1 MIYCPVEGEPVK
13 EDHVA
18 GEIGQ
23 TTRDARAVPMLEG
36 DLDMPS
42 PHLSIHLYRP
52 GYPSMTTRYAC
63 HTAPNPIQ
71 PLESD
76 FAKSLQDDK
85 GNESSCVILT
95 RNNALQK
102 MRCSE
107 GDKRTIGR

>member
-1 MIYCPVEGEPVK
+1 
-13 EDHVA
+13 
-18 GEIGQ
+18 
-23 TTRDARAVPMLEG
+23 MLEG

-42 PHLSIHLYRP
+42 PHLSIHLYHP

-95 RNNALQK
+95 QNNALQK